1 MDNLEN
7 GYRYRDPAPQTL
19 KFIEE
24 QLKFNQLMTISM
36 NDVKNDIKNV
46 CLSINTSN
54 EQNKIEHKAIINR
67 LGRIEKFTIG
77 ILVIFA
83 LASLYFLFQK
93 AGLPTP

>member
-93 AGLPTP
+93 AGLPMP